1 MMLSTRMVRVQNK
14 LEKAAA
20 CLEYFTT
27 RQWAFAD
34 ENVQALCTSLSPEDR
49 RFVIHHHQ
57 LETIVPGLER
67 KRMGIRNLVSSFHSH
82 YTIPTA

>member
-1 MMLSTRMVRVQNK
+1 MLSTRMVRVQNK

-57 LETIVPGLER
+57 L
-67 KRMGIRNLVSSFHSH
+67 
-82 YTIPTA
+82 